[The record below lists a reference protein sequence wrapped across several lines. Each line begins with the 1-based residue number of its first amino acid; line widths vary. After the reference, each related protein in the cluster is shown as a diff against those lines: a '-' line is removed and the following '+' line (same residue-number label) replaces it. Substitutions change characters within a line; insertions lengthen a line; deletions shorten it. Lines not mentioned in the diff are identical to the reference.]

1 MICDQAH
8 GVSSSII
15 NDDISIN
22 NLIQTVCVHAQCD
35 FRNIDDGILQQV
47 NDNHKQGNVSPGIS
61 SVNEQ
66 RWLDYL
72 TKIVTQSDCSDEML
86 SMMIIVPYMFKH
98 EHNWWTRIDWRVTV
112 PLAYNVDV
120 TKHAMMRTVYVS
132 MHTGTICNQRTMILI
147 ILSNNTNER

>member
-47 NDNHKQGNVSPGIS
+47 NDNHEQGNVGPGITS
-61 SVNEQ
+61 ANEQ
-66 RWLDYL
+66 R
-72 TKIVTQSDCSDEML
+72 
-86 SMMIIVPYMFKH
+86 
-98 EHNWWTRIDWRVTV
+98 
-112 PLAYNVDV
+112 
-120 TKHAMMRTVYVS
+120 
-132 MHTGTICNQRTMILI
+132 
-147 ILSNNTNER
+147 